1 MSAPASPRNGA
12 MPGANGSLGASS
24 LRREAR
30 ALTGQLRAFDRI
42 QTLPA

>member
-24 LRREAR
+24 LHREAR
-30 ALTGQLRAFDRI
+30 ALTGQLRAFNRM

>member
-24 LRREAR
+24 LHRESR
-30 ALTGQLRAFDRI
+30 ALTGQLLAFDRI